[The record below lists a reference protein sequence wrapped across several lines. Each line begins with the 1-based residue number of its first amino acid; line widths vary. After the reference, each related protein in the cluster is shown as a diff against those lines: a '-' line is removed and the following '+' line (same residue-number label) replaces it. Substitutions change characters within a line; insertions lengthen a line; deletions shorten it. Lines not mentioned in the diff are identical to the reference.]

1 MNQLPGPLL
10 HLLPPAVRRV
20 WPPGNALRFL
30 LVLHGLYWVWVPLT
44 DRLLGIDTFFGFRLD
59 LSPARDATVFRIY
72 ITGFLALFLGYAT
85 ARAFQVQASPEMAH
99 PPLRPGRVRAVLWI
113 LFVLIQAAV
122 LFNIQ
127 QSGVSLLQL
136 FNPFNQAER
145 DIMFSVSWRYPFI
158 DQLSNALPVLLFLLV
173 IFRPPGRWPP
183 VLVLALLMWFG
194 LSLLGG
200 WRYRLILL
208 FLFFVFRHLAQGRVP
223 GWRPL
228 LTFGFAVAVFFSWLT
243 LNRMA
248 IAKRQFH
255 LVTFDLRQFDPG
267 VFNMEF
273 SNSRTFRASLQYME
287 ATGAHHPGPVA
298 WTGFL
303 AARLQPRNRFPG
315 GIRPE
320 PWILKITRAWIPPG
334 WPWNPKPAVTFLE
347 ESFLTFGYAGLVF
360 FGLALGAWAAFLDRR
375 RVSVAGIAFQ
385 AVATALLFQW
395 VSRGFF
401 LFQIQIAL
409 ICLLP
414 FAVLYGLLPYLRYD
428 SGKDPA

>member
-1 MNQLPGPLL
+1 MNQLAGPLL
-10 HLLPPAVRRV
+10 HILPPALRKV
-20 WPPGNALRFL
+20 WPPGNAFRFL

-72 ITGFLALFLGYAT
+72 LTGFLALCLGYA
-85 ARAFQVQASPEMAH
+85 AGRAFQVRASPEIPP
-99 PPLRPGRVRAVLWI
+99 PPLRPGRVRAVLWM

-145 DIMFSVSWRYPFI
+145 DILFSVFWRYPFI
-158 DQLSNALPVLLFLLV
+158 DLLANVLPVLLFLLV
-173 IFRPPGRWPP
+173 VFRPPGRWPAP
-183 VLVLALLMWFG
+183 LVLAVLVWLG

-200 WRYRLILL
+200 WRYRIILF
-208 FLFFVFRHLAQGRVP
+208 FLFFVFRYLAAGRLP
-223 GWRPL
+223 GLRPL
-228 LTFGFAVAVFFSWLT
+228 LAFGFAAALFFSWLT

-248 IAKRQFH
+248 VAKRQFQ
-255 LVTFDLRQFDPG
+255 LVTFDLRQFGPG
-267 VFNMEF
+267 LFNMEF

-287 ATGAHHPGPVA
+287 AAAIHHPGPAA

-303 AARLQPRNRFPG
+303 ASRLQPRSRFPG
-315 GIRPE
+315 GRRPE
-320 PWILKITRAWIPPG
+320 PWILQVTRAWIPPG

-347 ESFLTFGYAGLVF
+347 ESFLTFGCSGLIF
-360 FGLALGAWAAFLDRR
+360 FALALGGWAAFLDRP
-375 RVSVAGIAFQ
+375 RVTVTAIAFQ

-401 LFQIQIAL
+401 LFQFQISI
-409 ICLLP
+409 ICMLP
-414 FAVLYGLLPYLRYD
+414 FAVLYGLLPYLRHE
-428 SGKDPA
+428 SGKDPS